1 MTLLNYLPLS
11 EFLTIL
17 GALILAIF
25 VWAAFSPFESLGWW
39 AGWFGDKIYDDL
51 NPPTAETLT
60 ASRHA
65 KSFLIFLSGV
75 GRVSGEPI
83 SYREKDFLKRLQEAM
98 PETVIVDDIFP
109 YSVNNL
115 PLTAQPYLGWF
126 WRWTLHRKLSG
137 TMLVGYLIN
146 IRNIFQIFVSVDRR
160 YAPVINQGLAE
171 VMMAGLLRHGYDP
184 ASNTPIYIIGYSGSG
199 QMAVGPAKYVKE
211 WVKSPLYVIS
221 LGGVFASD
229 PSLLVIDHLYHLVGD
244 NDKVERYRMIE
255 PGNWP
260 LYATSDLNRALRQ
273 GKITRI
279 SMGPMHH
286 TGRGGYLDAKSAM
299 PDGKLFIDKTV
310 QMISDIIRQNVS
322 GQTSGLTATANAE

>member
-184 ASNTPIYIIGYSGSG
+184 ASNTPIY
-199 QMAVGPAKYVKE
+199 
-211 WVKSPLYVIS
+211 
-221 LGGVFASD
+221 
-229 PSLLVIDHLYHLVGD
+229 HLVGD

-322 GQTSGLTATANAE
+322 GLNSGLTATATANAE